1 MRIRRNRTYTLAVP
15 HSRSKL
21 LAVWLMSLKHQ
32 SLQTHYRRST
42 KTQIPPTLSKTVTS
56 WAKAPDQSPA
66 NSSPGFLRFH
76 QSNKRKTIMSIADV
90 FLATS
95 MGIAAGVV
103 ISGILVIAWFLA
115 VTPRRTKR

>member
-1 MRIRRNRTYTLAVP
+1 
-15 HSRSKL
+15 
-21 LAVWLMSLKHQ
+21 
-32 SLQTHYRRST
+32 
-42 KTQIPPTLSKTVTS
+42 
-56 WAKAPDQSPA
+56 
-66 NSSPGFLRFH
+66 
-76 QSNKRKTIMSIADV
+76 MSIADV

>member
-1 MRIRRNRTYTLAVP
+1 L
-15 HSRSKL
+15 H
-21 LAVWLMSLKHQ
+21 
-32 SLQTHYRRST
+32 
-42 KTQIPPTLSKTVTS
+42 
-56 WAKAPDQSPA
+56 
-66 NSSPGFLRFH
+66 FH
-76 QSNKRKTIMSIADV
+76 QFKKRKTIMSIADV